1 MTLADDLRRLGFKSE
16 QIATATIGGKPL
28 AELIKEDAKR
38 QTAKL
43 PPTRYDLRDEF
54 CAMWDRIGPAIKY
67 RTEYRFH
74 KPRRWK
80 FDVAWP
86 DCRVAVEL
94 EGGIWTRGRH
104 TRGKGYR
111 RDMEKY
117 NAASM
122 DGWTVL
128 RYCAN
133 DIRESPVQVVEEVA
147 RAMGI
152 EYQVNG
158 KVTT

>member
-1 MTLADDLRRLGFKSE
+1 MTLADDLRRLGFKPD

-28 AELIKEDAKR
+28 AELIREDAKR
-38 QTAKL
+38 HASRL

-67 RTEYRFH
+67 QTEYRFH
-74 KPRRWK
+74 AIRRWK

-86 DCRVAVEL
+86 GYKVAVEL

-117 NAASM
+117 NAAAKT
-122 DGWTVL
+122 GWAVL

-133 DIRESPVQVVEEVA
+133 DIRESPVQVIEAVA
-147 RAMGI
+147 SAIGI
-152 EYQVNG
+152 EYQVTG
-158 KVTT
+158 KVKK